1 MKYGILNN
9 SLILVNT
16 YIFHAEDRIR
26 YFDEMFAV
34 RKQDKNFLFVLDNDE
49 TVDSNKKQS
58 TIKMY
63 DFTDNFTYE
72 GEWTSKTF
80 GIDQYY
86 PINDLEFIDSS
97 VFVTIGNYGIGYGTL
112 DDNGNLIDV
121 GSLQLS
127 TIP

>member
-9 SLILVNT
+9 DFILVDT

-26 YFDEMFAV
+26 YLDEMFAV
-34 RKQDKNFLFVLDNDE
+34 RKQDKNFLFILDNDE

-80 GIDQYY
+80 GLDQYY
-86 PINDLEFIDSS
+86 PINDLEIIDSS

-112 DDNGNLIDV
+112 DDNGNLVDV

-127 TIP
+127 TVP

>member
-1 MKYGILNN
+1 
-9 SLILVNT
+9 
-16 YIFHAEDRIR
+16 
-26 YFDEMFAV
+26 MFAV
-34 RKQDKNFLFVLDNDE
+34 RKQDKNFLFILDNDE

-80 GIDQYY
+80 GLDQYY
-86 PINDLEFIDSS
+86 PINDLEIIDSS

-112 DDNGNLIDV
+112 DDNGNLVDV

-127 TIP
+127 TVP

>member
-127 TIP
+127 TVP